1 VAFVVVELRHRAPLI
16 RLGIFR
22 NRSVTSSN
30 AVGLLIGASLF
41 AMFFFISLYLQQV
54 LGYSAIKTGISYLP
68 LAFGIIFSAGAA
80 SQLVTRVGPKP
91 VLVGGLVLTAIG
103 LVLFTR
109 VSADGGYASDVLLP
123 SVIVALGLGFSF
135 VPLTISAVAGVRG
148 DEAGLASGL
157 INTAQQVGG
166 ALGLAILSTIANT
179 RTNHVLASS
188 HGHDVKN
195 ALTEGFQSAFAVGA
209 GFAIAGVLLAL
220 FLVRHVRPDEVSAE
234 PVPVG
239 A

>member
-1 VAFVVVELRHRAPLI
+1 
-16 RLGIFR
+16 LGIFR

-54 LGYSAIKTGISYLP
+54 LGYSAIKTGVSYLP

-109 VSADGGYASDVLLP
+109 VSPHGGYVSDVLLP

-135 VPLTISAVAGVRG
+135 VPLTISAVAGVHG

-166 ALGLAILSTIANT
+166 ALGLAILSAIAT
-179 RTNHVLASS
+179 ARTNHVIADGVHS
-188 HGHDVKN
+188 HAA
-195 ALTEGFQSAFAVGA
+195 ALTAGFHTAFLVGA
-209 GFAIAGVLLAL
+209 GFALAAALLA
-220 FLVRHVRPDEVSAE
+220 VVMISSADSRAHARAASAE
-234 PVPVG
+234 GEVAPVP